1 MCSGKYNHSAM
12 FTLRASHA
20 KPDGGYQPSLLALVC
35 SFGNGVP
42 GTTPLLSPFELETL
56 FHELGHAMHTLL
68 SRTHYQV
75 CTVIIN
81 SRAV

>member
-1 MCSGKYNHSAM
+1 M

-35 SFGNGVP
+35 NFGNGVP
-42 GTTPLLSPFELETL
+42 GTTPLLSSFELETL

-68 SRTHYQV
+68 SRTHFQV
-75 CTVIIN
+75 CVIVIT
-81 SRAV
+81 RAV